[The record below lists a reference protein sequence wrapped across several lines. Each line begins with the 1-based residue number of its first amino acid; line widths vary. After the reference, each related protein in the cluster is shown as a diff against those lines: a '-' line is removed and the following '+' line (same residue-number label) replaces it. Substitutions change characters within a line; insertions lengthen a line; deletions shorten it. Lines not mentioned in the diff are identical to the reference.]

1 MFSSAKGTSHLNQS
15 VQNEPSPFVRNNIR
29 STVTGYPSYSNR
41 NTGNNDTTNLG
52 ERGIRPGRHSTL
64 MPNQTNSGDHQTKA
78 IYDSQPIIKG
88 NTTNQLINLLAL
100 KLGGSTKEKEEYI

>member
-1 MFSSAKGTSHLNQS
+1 MNQS

-41 NTGNNDTTNLG
+41 NTGNNETSNLG

-100 KLGGSTKEKEEYI
+100 KLGGSTKEKENI